1 MATKTKTPKIE
12 KGQQLS
18 PTQFVTVDQFNDV
31 VSILSKLSDKI
42 DAIGTKTATP
52 VEAAQVKAVDK
63 AAHDQAPMNP
73 AWEDKA
79 REIIGEAVDH
89 CEVLYPVSGG
99 TLFTVVI
106 KPEFSNAPKEY
117 LERMHADRRTK
128 DVEKEGIGGVENW
141 AKLIRQNLRRA
152 K

>member
-1 MATKTKTPKIE
+1 MATTTKPKE
-12 KGQQLS
+12 TKKAVAS

-31 VSILSKLSDKI
+31 VGILSKLSDKI

-128 DVEKEGIGGVENW
+128 DVEKDGIGGVEVW
-141 AKLIRQNLRRA
+141 SKLIKANLRRN